1 MVRPVIAFAVI
12 ATSLLLWLIIITA
25 PVRAQ
30 SRVLAHPEIS
40 TLPSKEKRWALIIG
54 IDKYEDDNITPLLAG
69 ANDANALA
77 HALKDYA
84 GFNENQIIVLTDE
97 QPKSRQ
103 PTRLNILRYLS
114 NLKRSIPKD
123 GLFLISF
130 SGHGIEREGRA
141 FLIPSDAI
149 FTEDIKFLQQ
159 TAISVEDIRQD
170 IKDTSVG
177 QVIIL
182 LDACRSDPLTGKADS
197 VNPLTK
203 PYVKGLDFS
212 ARNQEVIAFAT
223 IYATSVGS
231 RAYESSVKKEGYF
244 TLAVTEALS
253 GRAANPQTG
262 EVTLQSLVKYVEATV
277 PVQVAIDFGGG
288 RIQKPFCNY

>member
-1 MVRPVIAFAVI
+1 MFVAMAKRKSKRLKTLCEHRRMKSQANSLRMSLSLLGSHIRQMRRSRHYENQMVRPVIAFAVI

-182 LDACRSDPLTGKADS
+182 LDAC
-197 VNPLTK
+197 
-203 PYVKGLDFS
+203 
-212 ARNQEVIAFAT
+212 
-223 IYATSVGS
+223 
-231 RAYESSVKKEGYF
+231 
-244 TLAVTEALS
+244 
-253 GRAANPQTG
+253 
-262 EVTLQSLVKYVEATV
+262 
-277 PVQVAIDFGGG
+277 
-288 RIQKPFCNY
+288 